1 MSMGKAGAARDWE
14 RVRACARACARARAS
29 NRAACTSETDPRM
42 RVPSGLRICTFSTSN
57 LKSHSPCLK
66 PFWAAKPRHTPATP
80 GGVEFLQLAAHAALL
95 LLPPVTVCM
104 HMKEVALHL

>member
-1 MSMGKAGAARDWE
+1 MRAR
-14 RVRACARACARARAS
+14 VCARARVKQS
-29 NRAACTSETDPRM
+29 GLCTSETDPRM
-42 RVPSGLRICTFSTSN
+42 RVPSGLWICTFSTSN
-57 LKSHSPCLK
+57 LKSHSPYLK
-66 PFWAAKPRHTPATP
+66 PFWAAKPRHTPTTP